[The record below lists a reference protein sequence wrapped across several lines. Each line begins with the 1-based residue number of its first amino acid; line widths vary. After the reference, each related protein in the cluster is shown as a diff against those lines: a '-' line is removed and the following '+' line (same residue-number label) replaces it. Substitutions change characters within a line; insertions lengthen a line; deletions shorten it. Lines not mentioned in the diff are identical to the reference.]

1 MSHSRPHHPPCH
13 HHHHHHHHRLCWPR
27 PASSRSLP
35 PVQASPCPPEA
46 RHVRQ
51 RPSIPAALP
60 YDRDLYLHGDV
71 SSTHVTGRR
80 EKKCRGTC
88 CSNSRRDSMRAPPG
102 LRPIPFGVV
111 PSPKD
116 MPCVSRYSINSDT
129 ESIDSYLPISG
140 PFSIHPSSSAAS
152 FSRHRRHRHGSHCIR
167 VNNE

>member
-1 MSHSRPHHPPCH
+1 MSHSRPHHPPC
-13 HHHHHHHHRLCWPR
+13 HHHHHHHRLCWPR

-129 ESIDSYLPISG
+129 ESIDSYLAHFGSIFNSPIVIRSLVLAA
-140 PFSIHPSSSAAS
+140 PSTQTRKPLHSS
-152 FSRHRRHRHGSHCIR
+152 
-167 VNNE
+167 E